1 MGESDSVPVYEKIRY
16 LLLSVRLILDAEESY
31 YEAALDG
38 YVRLLSMKY
47 NRPYTPDNHL
57 DKPSSPWT
65 GPVI

>member
-1 MGESDSVPVYEKIRY
+1 MSRTLSPSTGRSDTYSC
-16 LLLSVRLILDAEESY
+16 VRLILDAEESY